1 MSKGPA
7 ETKRISTKI
16 LKMDE
21 SNQYRNAMTKPLP
34 YGFVKKQEKIP
45 SLREFNLFLNNL
57 SCTD

>member
-34 YGFVKKQEKIP
+34 YGCVKKQEKIP